1 MSHIV
6 EARTTIKFPV
16 EQPAQYQ
23 AALALLR
30 EAVGLVAA
38 QHQEGQV
45 TEYYLDWYRHTI
57 PTELAIRVQGLPRGM
72 AVVVEPTSGELKFVG
87 DFWGCEALSQQLQA
101 EIVQAYVILSVSQV
115 LQSQGYLTS
124 ATEGELQGQV
134 VIKGV
139 NYAA

>member
-6 EARTTIKFPV
+6 EARTTLKFPV
-16 EQPAQYQ
+16 EQPALFQ
-23 AALALLR
+23 AAKALLK

-57 PTELAIRVQGLPRGM
+57 MTELAIRAERLPRGM
-72 AVVVEPTSGELKFVG
+72 AVVVEPQTGELKFVG
-87 DFWGCEALSQQLQA
+87 DFWGCESLSQQLQA
-101 EIVQAYVILSVSQV
+101 EIVQTYVILSVSQV

-124 ATEGELQGQV
+124 ASQGEQEGQI
-134 VIKGV
+134 VIQGV